1 MTHLSTEHKI
11 IDFIDG
17 NHPKRMKGWN
27 EIKSNNGGGGG
38 GVIMLCT

>member
-11 IDFIDG
+11 IDFADG

-27 EIKSNNGGGGG
+27 EIKSNNGGGGR